1 MGTASFSSLN
11 SHKYLE
17 HSRKDDLECLA
28 NSMVY
33 LRKGYLPWLRNLKIT
48 NKMTKRQKY
57 EAVAKKKMETK
68 LSEIT
73 SGLPQELQQFYV
85 YCREGMDEVT

>member
-1 MGTASFSSLN
+1 MGTASFSSVN

-57 EAVAKKKMETK
+57 EAVAKKKMDTK
-68 LSEIT
+68 LEEIT
-73 SGLPQELQQFYV
+73 TGLPVEL
-85 YCREGMDEVT
+85 